1 MQPCRRHALH
11 KRLRLRAP
19 ANICEVRSPKS
30 LGEALDVIARSPND
44 WRPLAGGTD
53 VMVVFAAGKLKDH
66 RFLDL
71 WCLNELRGI
80 REEDGYFMIGAL
92 TTHSELQQHIVLRSA
107 LPLLAAAAA
116 EIGGV
121 ANQNRGTIGGNIMNA
136 SPAADL
142 PPALLVCEAEVEFTS
157 VRGSRWVPY
166 SSLHIGYRQTL
177 CAPDELLTRV
187 RLPRLNSHMRTYYR
201 KVGAR
206 RAQAISKVSLAA
218 AVDDARQDVRIA
230 FGSVALFPVR
240 CYRTEETIQR
250 GEDPARSLETELA
263 PITDMRSTATYRMHV
278 ARNLLAAFLK
288 NEA

>member
-1 MQPCRRHALH
+1 
-11 KRLRLRAP
+11 
-19 ANICEVRSPKS
+19 
-30 LGEALDVIARSPND
+30 
-44 WRPLAGGTD
+44 
-53 VMVVFAAGKLKDH
+53 MVAFTAGKLKDRH
-66 RFLDL
+66 FLNL
-71 WCLNELRGI
+71 WCLHELRGI
-80 REEDGYFMIGAL
+80 REENGYFLIGAL
-92 TTHSELQQHIVLRSA
+92 TTHSELQNHTALRSA
-107 LPLLAAAAA
+107 LPLLAGAAG

-142 PPALLVCEAEVEFTS
+142 PPALLVYEAEVEFTS

-177 CAPDELLTRV
+177 CAPDELLTCV
-187 RLPRLNSHMRTYYR
+187 RLPRLPAHMRSYYR

-218 AVDDARQDVRIA
+218 AVDGARQDVRIA
-230 FGSVALFPVR
+230 FGSMAPFPVR

-263 PITDMRSTATYRMHV
+263 PITDMRSTATYRMQV
-278 ARNLLAAFLK
+278 ARNLLVAFLK
-288 NEA
+288 NEV

>member
-1 MQPCRRHALH
+1 
-11 KRLRLRAP
+11 
-19 ANICEVRSPKS
+19 
-30 LGEALDVIARSPND
+30 
-44 WRPLAGGTD
+44 
-53 VMVVFAAGKLKDH
+53 
-66 RFLDL
+66 
-71 WCLNELRGI
+71 
-80 REEDGYFMIGAL
+80 MIGAL
-92 TTHSELQQHIVLRSA
+92 TTHSELQQHTVLRSA

-157 VRGSRWVPY
+157 VRGSRWVSY

-230 FGSVALFPVR
+230 FGSVAPFPVR
-240 CYRTEETIQR
+240 CYRRKKRFSAVKILPEVLR
-250 GEDPARSLETELA
+250 PNWLRSLTCA
-263 PITDMRSTATYRMHV
+263 PTATYRMHV

>member
-1 MQPCRRHALH
+1 MQHYRRHVPH
-11 KRLRLRAP
+11 KKPRLRAP
-19 ANICEVRSPKS
+19 ANICEVRSPKD
-30 LGEALDVIARSPND
+30 LGEALDLIARSPND
-44 WRPLAGGTD
+44 WKPVAGGTD
-53 VMVVFAAGKLKDH
+53 VMVVFATGTLKDR

-80 REEDGYFMIGAL
+80 REEDGYFTIGAL
-92 TTHSELQQHIVLRSA
+92 TTHSELQNHAALRSA
-107 LPLLAAAAA
+107 LPLLAAAAG

-142 PPALLVCEAEVEFTS
+142 PPVLLVYEAEVEFTS
-157 VRGSRWVPY
+157 VRGSRWVSY
-166 SSLHIGYRQTL
+166 SSLHIGYKQTL

-187 RLPRLNSHMRTYYR
+187 RLPHLHAHMRSYYR

-230 FGSVALFPVR
+230 FGSVAPFPVR

-263 PITDMRSTATYRMHV
+263 PITDMRSTATYRMHI
-278 ARNLLAAFLK
+278 AMNLLAAFLK